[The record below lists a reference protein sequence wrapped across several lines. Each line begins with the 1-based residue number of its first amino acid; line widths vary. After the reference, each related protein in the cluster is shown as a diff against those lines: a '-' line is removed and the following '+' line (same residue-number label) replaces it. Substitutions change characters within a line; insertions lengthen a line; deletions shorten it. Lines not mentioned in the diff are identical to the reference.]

1 MANFVGAHD
10 KLFLFTDGEQGIVID
25 SSIQMIIASGQA
37 DVLTASRQWTAT
49 AVTNEIEALAITG
62 FLSLTP
68 SITAAARRGYTIPRG
83 VQEEAKKAL
92 KWRSEVK
99 RGGTNV
105 GLNTA
110 RTLAKGGQIGIEK
123 IRHIAKYFPRHEV
136 DKKGK
141 GWKPGEDNFP
151 SNGRIAWALWGG
163 DAAWR
168 WASAIVE
175 REDKKAITA
184 DAYPADTSAFEAA
197 YTLEEEMAPE
207 FIARVWL
214 DGSGMDRLYKIDM
227 DNTVYVWDDS
237 RWDDLG
243 HDFQDIWNYD
253 NILDEGVDLSN
264 EVTHLS
270 IDPESAIY
278 LAARFAA
285 DSFTK
290 VTIEDIDAEEAQI
303 VAAALSE
310 IDWDFVDDTLLA
322 AGETTTADPAA
333 GDGTYTP
340 EERSENASEQL
351 RDATGRFATTG
362 SRVMVGGRS
371 DLLGKINAVN
381 TNDGTV
387 GVLMDDGRQITVSAQ
402 SVATVDPNTQA
413 VATNELADLPPL
425 DTSGILAEPRTPVNR
440 VGAQIPG
447 TLPAMTREDM
457 SQLIAD
463 WPAYVSNQRASF
475 ISAPGMAQVKVQGKN
490 SLDKGEAGR
499 AFEEKAGKPMTL
511 DAYEHPL
518 LQKWLKGTNKQG
530 YNNSMW
536 YNPITAA
543 APASKQPKALTP
555 DTSDVQP
562 IYMAV
567 VDPEDP
573 QAVLNL
579 VSLVPASDKSTAPMI
594 YKREKGKWVRD
605 PQTLQDLNSPTPPP
619 VVPLDTETLDDVL
632 TQVDESQTIT
642 ASIALTVLFGNKP
655 VVAAGGMDRNR
666 GNAEALRRYWT
677 RGAGAAKIR
686 WGQGGDWKR
695 CVRQLT
701 KYLGPRAKGYCQLR
715 HKEALGYYTS
725 THAKMDRA
733 KNNSVEEFTY
743 ELDGYN
749 PRSFST
755 EVSSEDMEMPL
766 SQILSDKD
774 ELYDFSWEPEDE
786 IIFMLQDL
794 AACHEKEY
802 ALLAAG
808 GVDRNRGKAEQLRR
822 YWTVG
827 KGGLKIRWG
836 TPGDW
841 TRCVRHLNKYMGP
854 RAKGY
859 CALRHKEMDGFWP
872 GEHNKKQFA
881 GREYGI
887 NLFSTNFLRT
897 EEAVLAS
904 AALRA
909 RRQEAIDRVAVIAAA
924 TKRVSEVFEKPVV
937 ERTPEM
943 EEVVE
948 TTEPVDVQD
957 IKIEDLTPTQETVEV
972 DNVEEVMDSEKPVD
986 VLITDEGALLVDGHH
1001 RTTAHKLKGEDT
1013 VPANIYKEEADN

>member
-25 SSIQMIIASGQA
+25 SSVQMIIASGHA
-37 DVLTASRQWTAT
+37 DVLAASREWANAPVST
-49 AVTNEIEALAITG
+49 EIEALAVTG

-68 SITAAARRGYTIPRG
+68 SITAAAKRGYTIPRG

-92 KWRSEVK
+92 KWRREEK
-99 RGGTNV
+99 RGGTSV

-110 RTLAKGGQIGIEK
+110 RTLARGGQIGIEK
-123 IRHIAKYFPRHEV
+123 VRHIAKYFPRHEV

-141 GWKPGEDNFP
+141 GWSPSEDGFP

-163 DAAWR
+163 DAAQR

-175 REDKKAITA
+175 REDKKAMTA
-184 DAYPADTSAFEAA
+184 DAFPADTSAFEAA
-197 YTLEEEMAPE
+197 YALEEEMAPE

-227 DNTVYVWDDS
+227 DGMVYVWDDS

-243 HDFQDIWNYD
+243 YDFQDIWNYD
-253 NILDEGVDLSN
+253 NLLDNGADFNN
-264 EVTHLS
+264 EVSHLS

-278 LAARFAA
+278 MAARFAA
-285 DSFTK
+285 DPFTK
-290 VTIEDIDAEEAQI
+290 VTIEDIDAEEAKL
-303 VAAALSE
+303 VAAALE
-310 IDWDFVDDTLLA
+310 DIDWDFIDETLLA
-322 AGETTTADPAA
+322 AGETTTDPAA

-351 RDATGRFATTG
+351 RDASGKFAATG

-381 TNDGTV
+381 PTDGTV
-387 GVLMDDGRQITVSAQ
+387 GVLMDDGRQITISAQ

-413 VATNELADLPPL
+413 IATNELADIPPL
-425 DTSGILAEPRTPVNR
+425 DTSGILAEPRTPSNR

-447 TLPAMTREDM
+447 TLPAMSRADM
-457 SQLIAD
+457 SQLLAD
-463 WPAYVSNQRASF
+463 WPAYVANQRASF
-475 ISAPGMAQVKVQGKN
+475 AAAPSMAKVNVQSKN

-499 AFEEKAGKPMTL
+499 AFEAKAGKSMTT
-511 DAYEHPL
+511 DAYDHPL
-518 LQKWLKGTNKQG
+518 LNQWLKGKNSEG

-543 APASKQPKALTP
+543 APASKKPKALTP
-555 DTSDVQP
+555 ETTDVQP

-567 VDPEDP
+567 VDGDDP

-579 VSLVPASDKSTAPMI
+579 ISLVPASDKSTAPMV
-594 YKREKGKWVRD
+594 YSRKDGKWVRD
-605 PQTLQDLNSPTPPP
+605 QQTLADLNSPTPPP
-619 VVPLDTETLDDVL
+619 VVPLDSETLNDVL
-632 TQVDESQTIT
+632 TQVDNSQTIT
-642 ASIALTVLFGNKP
+642 ASLALTVLFGNEA

-686 WGQGGDWKR
+686 WGTGGDWKR

-755 EVSSEDMEMPL
+755 EVTDEDMEMPL

-774 ELYDFSWEPEDE
+774 ELYDFVWEPEDE
-786 IIFMLQDL
+786 IIFMLQEL
-794 AACHEKEY
+794 AACHDKEY
-802 ALLAAG
+802 ALVAAG
-808 GVDRNRGKAEQLRR
+808 GADRNRGGAEQLRK

-836 TPGDW
+836 TKGDW
-841 TRCVRHLNKYMGP
+841 TRCVRQLNKYMGP

-859 CALRHKEMDGFWP
+859 CALRHKEMNGMWP
-872 GEHNKKQFA
+872 GDKKNKQFA

-887 NLFSTNFLRT
+887 ELFSTNFLRS
-897 EEAVLAS
+897 EEAIIAS

-909 RRQEAIDRVAVIAAA
+909 KRKDAIERMAIIASAM
-924 TKRVSEVFEKPVV
+924 KK
-937 ERTPEM
+937 
-943 EEVVE
+943 
-948 TTEPVDVQD
+948 
-957 IKIEDLTPTQETVEV
+957 
-972 DNVEEVMDSEKPVD
+972 
-986 VLITDEGALLVDGHH
+986 
-1001 RTTAHKLKGEDT
+1001 
-1013 VPANIYKEEADN
+1013 KESN